1 MYRNTSRLFVSGSE
15 IISQEG
21 ATQGDNL
28 AMHLFAMAT
37 LPILQFLERSNSAF
51 QVWLADDAT
60 AVGKL
65 EGLRTWWDGIVRE
78 GIKYGYHV
86 NCKCR
91 KAMFDT

>member
-1 MYRNTSRLFVSGSE
+1 MLHNLQRQCPEFAPIAINMYRNTSRLFVSGSE

-21 ATQGDNL
+21 TTQGDNL

-60 AVGKL
+60 AVGTL
-65 EGLRTWWDGIVRE
+65 EGLRTWWVVLYER
-78 GIKYGYHV
+78 V
-86 NCKCR
+86 
-91 KAMFDT
+91 